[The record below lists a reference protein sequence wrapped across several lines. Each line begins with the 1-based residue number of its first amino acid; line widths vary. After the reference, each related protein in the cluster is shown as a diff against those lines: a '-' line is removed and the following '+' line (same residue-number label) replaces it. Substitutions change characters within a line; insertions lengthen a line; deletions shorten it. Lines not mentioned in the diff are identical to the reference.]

1 MIMKKKI
8 FTSLGLMSGT
18 SMDGVDLS
26 VIKSDGYEEFSSILN
41 IYSQFDN
48 DLYEQ
53 LIDIRD
59 KISEVNDL
67 KIHSDILNKLEKK
80 FTLFNGKIINDVIQN
95 IDEEIDLIGFHGQT
109 IFHNSKVRIS
119 KQLGDGKLLSN
130 LIRKIVVNNFRQN
143 DLNHGGQ
150 GAPLTPIFHNLISK
164 IIKIKFQIE
173 FPLSI
178 INIGGITNVT
188 QIIDSSNCLNQ
199 KFFAYDIAPG
209 NCLIDEWV
217 KKHTNSKYDRDGNY
231 ANSGK
236 VDNLVLNQAIDNF
249 EIKSFDNSLDVK
261 DFDFSFV
268 KGLSFEDGCATLTK
282 FTAFLISDGIKKI
295 SKKNNIF
302 SKNIIFCGGG
312 RKNKFLINSIQ
323 EFLDDINIKL
333 DNMDNYHFDGNFI
346 ESQAFAFLAIRSYLN
361 LPISFPNTTRCK
373 QAIPGGEIQ
382 KNFQ

>member
-41 IYSQFDN
+41 VYSQFDN

-53 LIDIRD
+53 LVDIRD

-109 IFHNSKVRIS
+109 IFHNSKVRVS

-130 LIRKIVVNNFRQN
+130 LMRKIVVNNFRQN

-164 IIKIKFQIE
+164 IIKVKFQIE